1 VCPNSSSSFRPF
13 TTILWRPSSCTLH
26 PTHAIPRLFF
36 LALPSSLTL
45 VFQKNQYRLTAYFF
59 YGTFLCVCMFLCFDC
74 CCSYSLLVPITIY
87 MYVRMYEKKNER
99 RNIMMKDEGKKEIEN
114 STFIMIMVI
123 IIIITFD

>member
-1 VCPNSSSSFRPF
+1 
-13 TTILWRPSSCTLH
+13 
-26 PTHAIPRLFF
+26 
-36 LALPSSLTL
+36 
-45 VFQKNQYRLTAYFF
+45 
-59 YGTFLCVCMFLCFDC
+59 
-74 CCSYSLLVPITIY
+74 